1 MDFTPLT
8 YVIQTVLP
16 DSWSTFVQNAGR
28 SNRVDA
34 NAALT
39 GALIT
44 TSFVSDITSVKKG
57 CEYE

>member
-1 MDFTPLT
+1 MDFKPLT

-16 DSWSTFVQNAGR
+16 NSWSIFVQNAGR
-28 SNRVDA
+28 SNRVDVTA
-34 NAALT
+34 PLL

-44 TSFVSDITSVKKG
+44 TNFVSDITSIKKG